1 MSRLSSF
8 SLWSRSCIGRK
19 AGRDAGFQTRPS
31 RLPGAHLPASLKG
44 FGGAALHLLISSP
57 EAAWGT
63 VEGGRREEPRSSRLC
78 HCRWP
83 WELTSLSFRLLAF
96 KKPGSDDAC
105 LAELSKFA

>member
-57 EAAWGT
+57 EAAWGAGGGRE
-63 VEGGRREEPRSSRLC
+63 EGGATFFPPLPLPVALGAYLSELPPPR
-78 HCRWP
+78 
-83 WELTSLSFRLLAF
+83 F
-96 KKPGSDDAC
+96 
-105 LAELSKFA
+105 